1 MKLRKLLYFHTDK
14 LSQTLESE
22 KMAAASNK
30 EAKKK
35 RKAKAKKNPDYILL
49 NYFFERDNSTS
60 ETYYPDNP
68 IDNCR
73 QQFYQASDV
82 LIFSVRD
89 HFDQPSFLVYEQL
102 EVSLLKAL
110 NSEDSSS
117 KSEFVRE
124 KYGDDINVNDLIA
137 ELNIFKVLFKDKN
150 IVQRN

>member
-1 MKLRKLLYFHTDK
+1 MSTTI
-14 LSQTLESE
+14 LSG
-22 KMAAASNK
+22 
-30 EAKKK
+30 
-35 RKAKAKKNPDYILL
+35 
-49 NYFFERDNSTS
+49 
-60 ETYYPDNP
+60 
-68 IDNCR
+68 
-73 QQFYQASDV
+73 SDV

-110 NSEDSSS
+110 NSEDTSS
-117 KSEFVRE
+117 KLEFVRE